1 MIEAHDLGREFL
13 DAQTRFFESNGWIMR
28 GGSVIDATIIK
39 APSSAK
45 NVAGARDPQMHQTA
59 GEPVVLGTS
68 AHRRRRRNG
77 YVHTVTVTA
86 ANAGDITQ
94 AANLMRPDDE
104 VRYADSGYQG
114 VHKRPGITGDPD
126 LAKIQWRVAARKSML
141 KAMPAFDQHLESRK
155 ASVRA
160 SRTPVPDRQT
170 ADRFTKTRYRGLAK
184 NSNLQLHVLFSGAN
198 LLMHASGRITEVP
211 GR

>member
-1 MIEAHDLGREFL
+1 
-13 DAQTRFFESNGWIMR
+13 MR

-39 APSSAK
+39 APSSTK

-59 GEPVVLGTS
+59 KGNQWYFGMNPHPGAYAGT
-68 AHRRRRRNG
+68 G
-77 YVHTVTVTA
+77 YEHTVTVTA

-104 VRYADSGYQG
+104 VGYADSGYQG
-114 VHKRPGITGDPD
+114 VHKRPEITGDPD

-160 SRTPVPDRQT
+160 KVEHPYLIVKRDFG
-170 ADRFTKTRYRGLAK
+170 FTKTRYRGLAK
-184 NSNLQLHVLFSGAN
+184 NSNLLHVLFSSAN
-198 LLMHASGRITEVP
+198 LLMRARAVRITGVP